1 MQMRDG
7 KTNRNGRLIRI
18 FVFVGI
24 LEKLE
29 SPDITIFVPLFS
41 TKKQNRFYPVLF
53 ADWAFFL

>member
-18 FVFVGI
+18 FVFFGI
-24 LEKLE
+24 FEKLE
-29 SPDITIFVPLFS
+29 LSDLMMFDPTVS